1 MWDVESGQLVRT
13 FAFSGAIK
21 NVALSFDWDHLQVLF
36 SIPEFQDIFW
46 QFGLPLKHWRHH
58 RRCLLAS
65 TLTIEDLGLRFQG
78 LLFKV

>member
-36 SIPEFQDIFW
+36 SIPESHDIFGNLDCPSNIGAITDDA
-46 QFGLPLKHWRHH
+46 F
-58 RRCLLAS
+58 LLR
-65 TLTIEDLGLRFQG
+65 L
-78 LLFKV
+78 